1 VRHNLS
7 SSRAFLKGDRCGGER
22 GKGFFWSVDENFAQT
37 LEEQELKA
45 QQAAAAAAQGLNV
58 ETKSKKK
65 DKGLL
70 LEPPLKRS
78 IKGDT
83 KGAPLPP
90 PLTSSPLVFKA
101 TSTATSSKDGQ
112 INRLPSSTIPT
123 TGVFPYPSHSGHS
136 TTKQTGSHSAG
147 YSELSTNG
155 PNPYASLTHSGWAL
169 HANVASTV
177 PVSGSSLSIPGE
189 TTVATHPP
197 AATPAATTVSANQP
211 AVPDVTIPIVI
222 GPIPPTHPD
231 YVSGSP
237 NHSAKEG
244 YMVLHERKLILDP
257 SVFGELTKEMLDQ
270 LEKMGAPTALQILT
284 MHMIRVLKERR
295 ARERGKDR
303 AARKPKG
310 NGPARRA
317 AVVTSG
323 PFTKVPLDETR
334 KAVDGNTENKPLD
347 IGSPGQTFAEPN
359 EPTKAASLSLSPSAL
374 PEPILGSVDAP
385 LAPESVPADPGSP
398 IIDIDGDSEDEG
410 PAAKKRKME
419 GGLIMTSV

>member
-1 VRHNLS
+1 
-7 SSRAFLKGDRCGGER
+7 
-22 GKGFFWSVDENFAQT
+22 VDENFAQT

-101 TSTATSSKDGQ
+101 TSTATPSKEGQ
-112 INRLPSSTIPT
+112 TNRLPSSTIPT
-123 TGVFPYPSHSGHS
+123 TGVFPYPSHSRHS
-136 TTKQTGSHSAG
+136 TTKQTGSQSAG
-147 YSELSTNG
+147 YSELSING
-155 PNPYASLTHSGWAL
+155 PNPHASSWAS
-169 HANVASTV
+169 HVNVASTV
-177 PVSGSSLSIPGE
+177 PISGSSISIPGE
-189 TTVATHPP
+189 TTVATHLP
-197 AATPAATTVSANQP
+197 AATPVSANQP

-231 YVSGSP
+231 YISGCP
-237 NHSAKEG
+237 NNSAKEG

-310 NGPARRA
+310 NGPTRRA

-323 PFTKVPLDETR
+323 PLTKVPLDETR
-334 KAVDGNTENKPLD
+334 KAVESNPLD
-347 IGSPGQTFAEPN
+347 IERTGQTFAEPN
-359 EPTKAASLSLSPSAL
+359 EGTKDTSLSSSPSAL

-410 PAAKKRKME
+410 PAAKKRKVE
-419 GGLIMTSV
+419 GGLIVTSV